1 MTDLQLWIFVTV
13 LGACW
18 AVVGVTFV
26 RWIATTERSNRAR
39 RDLWIVPSDHVTS
52 AVRAVKDSGPYDWAA
67 DALIVQMP
75 IRIADDEALR

>member
-26 RWIATTERSNRAR
+26 RWIAASERSDRAR

-67 DALIVQMP
+67 DENAGG
-75 IRIADDEALR
+75 AA